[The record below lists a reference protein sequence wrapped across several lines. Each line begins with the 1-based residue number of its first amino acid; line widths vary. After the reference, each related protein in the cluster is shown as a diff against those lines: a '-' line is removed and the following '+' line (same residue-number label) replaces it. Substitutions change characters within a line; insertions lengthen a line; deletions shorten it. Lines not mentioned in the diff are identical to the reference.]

1 MLASNLLTRFF
12 CPRYYVDFTLG
23 DHLLYPTE
31 KSQHQLIMSTGKATL
46 SIKQEPVSA
55 DESIEEYSFLEK
67 ISMLDSEDKSETED
81 DLLEILSS
89 NDQSF
94 AKRWNDFLGN
104 DDAEQKTAN
113 NTADINDF
121 KRESS
126 EPEVR
131 QTIIIHTQE
140 NNFHNY

>member
-1 MLASNLLTRFF
+1 
-12 CPRYYVDFTLG
+12 VDFTLG

-46 SIKQEPVSA
+46 SIKQEPV
-55 DESIEEYSFLEK
+55 YSFLEK

-131 QTIIIHTQE
+131 LVLE
-140 NNFHNY
+140 

>member
-1 MLASNLLTRFF
+1 
-12 CPRYYVDFTLG
+12 
-23 DHLLYPTE
+23 LLYPTE

-46 SIKQEPVSA
+46 NIKQEPVSA

-131 QTIIIHTQE
+131 LIILFWVLFLYAQKPYKLAPRRRHLNRYTYE
-140 NNFHNY
+140 RTVR

>member
-1 MLASNLLTRFF
+1 
-12 CPRYYVDFTLG
+12 VDFTLG

-31 KSQHQLIMSTGKATL
+31 KGQHQMVMSTGKASL
-46 SIKQEPVSA
+46 VYVKQEPVSA
-55 DESIEEYSFLEK
+55 EESIEEYSFLEK

-104 DDAEQKTAN
+104 DDADNKAAN
-113 NTADINDF
+113 NTADHSDF
-121 KRESS
+121 KREPS
-126 EPEVR
+126 ETEV
-131 QTIIIHTQE
+131 
-140 NNFHNY
+140 